1 MASRKALE
9 TSKKEMVDAMS
20 TKEKHVLHLRK
31 PSDLMCVSLADLF
44 KNINMNMTHYLCLL
58 VSKLQSLLF
67 TFFGFSLLKTL
78 ILDKKIQPLL
88 AYKELS

>member
-58 VSKLQSLLF
+58 VSKL
-67 TFFGFSLLKTL
+67 
-78 ILDKKIQPLL
+78 
-88 AYKELS
+88 